1 MGWADEF
8 SSRPDPLKV
17 RLETFLCLLVELG
30 LNLGWINKRNSC
42 RSSFHVFLSLALPTP
57 WFKLFYDCGFSFF
70 FLFFFWVP
78 VNKDGEGVGAEGQIY
93 EYARVRL

>member
-8 SSRPDPLKV
+8 ASRSDPLKV

-42 RSSFHVFLSLALPTP
+42 RSSFHVFLSLAVPTT
-57 WFKLFYDCGFSFF
+57 WFKLFYDWF
-70 FLFFFWVP
+70 FLLLPLFFWVH
-78 VNKDGEGVGAEGQIY
+78 VNKEGEGVGAEGQIY
-93 EYARVRL
+93 EYARFGL